1 MKKVFLFLS
10 TLSTGALLTACDS
23 GYKPDGPDQVN
34 AEKAAKQAATG
45 LNPDSTTATNVAASD
60 HQLQAD
66 TAVSKIGT
74 AHVGVPDG
82 GKGGQLI
89 AASDCAGCHR
99 EREKLLGPAYA
110 AIAGK
115 YPTTSANVAML
126 GKKIISGGKGHWGD
140 IAMTP
145 HPALS
150 QADAKEMVKYILAL
164 K

>member
-1 MKKVFLFLS
+1 MKKVFLL
-10 TLSTGALLTACDS
+10 LGMGALLAACDS

-34 AEKAAKQAATG
+34 AEKAAGQTPTG
-45 LNPDSTTATNVAASD
+45 LNPDSTTATNVTASD
-60 HQLQAD
+60 HQLQVD
-66 TAVSKIGT
+66 TATSKIGT
-74 AHVGVPDG
+74 AHVGVPAG

-89 AASDCAGCHR
+89 ASADCAGCHR
-99 EREKLLGPAYA
+99 EREKLLGPAYV
-110 AIAGK
+110 AIAEK
-115 YPTTSANVAML
+115 YPNTSTNVAML

-150 QADAKEMVKYILAL
+150 ESDAKEMVKYILAL